1 MISTFLNDSSTVDI
15 VILQL
20 LLLLVLVL
28 LIKHS
33 VLLVLRL
40 AVEEEMLEAGRLN
53 DDTIVI
59 VINRNQLLSTHVIE
73 EWFESMVHHRD
84 LLANVAL
91 RLLVAAEDLRGV

>member
-1 MISTFLNDSSTVDI
+1 MISTFLNYSSTVDT
-15 VILQL
+15 VLQ

-28 LIKHS
+28 LIKHP
-33 VLLVLRL
+33 VLFVLRL

-53 DDTIVI
+53 DDAIVI
-59 VINRNQLLSTHVIE
+59 VINRNQLIFTHVIE

-91 RLLVAAEDLRGV
+91 WLLVVAGEDLRGV